1 MRPPSIPAIPPL
13 WRESRVALELAS
25 LLRDPIYKGV
35 GVEDAGG
42 QPVLLIPGFLAGDD
56 TLGVMTQ
63 WLRRTGH
70 RTRKAGIRTNI
81 DCSEASIEKLQER
94 LEVMAEARGQ
104 KIAVIGQSRGGTLAK
119 VLAVR
124 RPDLVSGVVAL
135 GAPITDPL
143 GVHPVVRMQ
152 VYAVG
157 TLGTLGL
164 RGFFKH
170 SCRNGECCKRFWA
183 DLDKPVPDGVGFL
196 SIYSK
201 KDGIVKWRACIDPSA
216 VNHEID
222 ASHIGM
228 AVHPDSYRAIA
239 GALAAFRT
247 RTSDRAR
254 ARVARRASS
263 RRAA

>member
-13 WRESRVALELAS
+13 WRESRVPLELAS

-42 QPVLLIPGFLAGDD
+42 QPVLLIPGFMAGDD

-81 DCSEASIEKLQER
+81 DCSEASVVRLEER
-94 LEVMAEARGQ
+94 VEVMAEAQGR
-104 KIAVIGQSRGGTLAK
+104 KVAVIGQSRGGVLGK

-135 GAPITDPL
+135 GAPILEPL
-143 GVHPVVRMQ
+143 GVHPLVRMN
-152 VYAVG
+152 VFAVG
-157 TLGTLGL
+157 TLGTLGM

-170 SCRNGECCKRFWA
+170 SCRNGACCERFWD
-183 DLDKPVPDGVGFL
+183 DLEKPVPDGVGFL

-201 KDGIVKWRACIDPSA
+201 KDGIVKWRACLDPSA
-216 VNHEID
+216 VTHEIT
-222 ASHIGM
+222 ASHVGM
-228 AVHPDSYRAIA
+228 AVNPDAYRAIA
-239 GALAAFRT
+239 GALAAFRESS
-247 RTSDRAR
+247 RPQSGAR
-254 ARVARRASS
+254 AARGAAP
-263 RRAA
+263 RAA